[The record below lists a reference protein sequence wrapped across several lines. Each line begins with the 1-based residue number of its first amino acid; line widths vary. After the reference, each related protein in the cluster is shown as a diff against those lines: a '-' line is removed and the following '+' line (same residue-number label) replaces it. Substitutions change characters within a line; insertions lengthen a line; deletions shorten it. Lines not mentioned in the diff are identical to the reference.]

1 MPAGFSSNRLKLL
14 LIDPKADSS
23 DWRASIVAYL
33 CDPSVKVDKN
43 VRRSAFKFILHN
55 GELYRRAA
63 EGLLFKCLDDHQ
75 ARVAMGKVYENS
87 EDEVVFKNSYML
99 ETLQSKRLPRAI
111 NGRYLK

>member
-1 MPAGFSSNRLKLL
+1 LFVVDA
-14 LIDPKADSS
+14 KANSS
-23 DWRASIVAYL
+23 DLRAPLVSYL
-33 CDPSVKVDKN
+33 HDPSVKVDKN

-55 GELYRRAA
+55 GELYRRTA